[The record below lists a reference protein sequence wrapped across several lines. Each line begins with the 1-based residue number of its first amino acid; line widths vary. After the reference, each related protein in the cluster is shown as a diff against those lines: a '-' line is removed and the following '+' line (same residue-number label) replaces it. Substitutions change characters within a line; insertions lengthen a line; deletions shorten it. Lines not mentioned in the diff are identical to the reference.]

1 MAEQADAADMVYT
14 VDSTKTVSFKMPS
27 STELVALIIH
37 CNPDIP
43 MEDLDDLEDNAPQCV
58 HRSWWRSDVACK
70 GDDSCRCGQIPLF
83 EVLSAV
89 DAKFHPEIIKRHVA
103 ELRGIWL
110 HLWDAD
116 ALNGISQSPAGEQV
130 RQIEGVAP
138 GSNLCPQC
146 LISGFEHL
154 NDLSHE
160 ANNLSVDLGEALAMH
175 PQLTTYLN

>member
-1 MAEQADAADMVYT
+1 MEEWADTDIVYE
-14 VDSTKTVSFKMPS
+14 VGSTKTVSFKMPS
-27 STELVALIIH
+27 PAELVSLIIH

-43 MEDLDDLEDNAPQCV
+43 AEDLDDLEDNAPQCV
-58 HRSWWRSDVACK
+58 HRSWWRTDVACK
-70 GDDSCRCGQIPLF
+70 GDDDCRCGQIPLF

-89 DAKFHPEIIKRHVA
+89 DTKFHPEIIRRHVA

-116 ALNGISQSPAGEQV
+116 AINGVSQDAAREQV

-146 LISGFEHL
+146 LIGGFEHL
-154 NDLSHE
+154 SDLSHE
-160 ANNLSVDLGEALAMH
+160 ANNLSVDLGEALAVH
-175 PQLTTYLN
+175 PKLVTYLD